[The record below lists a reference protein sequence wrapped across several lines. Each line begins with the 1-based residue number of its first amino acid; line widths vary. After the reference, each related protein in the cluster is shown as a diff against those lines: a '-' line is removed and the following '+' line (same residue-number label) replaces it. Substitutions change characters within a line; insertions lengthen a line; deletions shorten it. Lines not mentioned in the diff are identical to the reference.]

1 MLQLFTLV
9 FQTINLSFSLAISEV
24 VLNIDQTACSFTQ
37 LSRRA
42 IDKKS
47 LVLRHFVVYKN
58 LCNYLLCEL
67 LCHIFWSI

>member
-9 FQTINLSFSLAISEV
+9 FQTINPSFSLGHISEV

-42 IDKKS
+42 IDK
-47 LVLRHFVVYKN
+47 
-58 LCNYLLCEL
+58 
-67 LCHIFWSI
+67 